1 MTFMSPSK
9 FPIYNEND
17 NNNGSPPRRQSI
29 ARRAFTPLS
38 TNSPMLPKTSSMKQA
53 VLDLANAP
61 RDEHVDT
68 NDTDTSPTTFTLPP
82 ASPVQATRH
91 QPATRQARQFT
102 AGIVAVAI
110 ALAVYALS
118 APVAPM
124 APAAPAP
131 PAMPLRPEGPSLEV
145 AAAFAPTSLFGDE
158 PAAISLFS
166 DEPSLVEV
174 AADSLDSIA
183 VDHPFVSVE
192 KPKEEEGWE
201 VWEEAQEGGDEE
213 GMEGDE
219 EKPWDA
225 ALISGPVVLPAG
237 GELHADFNGFAR
249 LTQGGELFLFAHPDS
264 EVPEGMILLDT
275 CGSEARQTA
284 PPAGSERVCFD
295 INTPAHTYKGC
306 VEDGE
311 SAMDWLAASHAV
323 PCHA

>member
-145 AAAFAPTSLFGDE
+145 AAAFGTSLSTPPPWHSAPSSHACVHPPSQHTEFSSSFAAPTSLFGDE

-225 ALISGPVVLPAG
+225 ALIRSSPNTK
-237 GELHADFNGFAR
+237 HACSPNPEHTF
-249 LTQGGELFLFAHPDS
+249 LTPPLISMH
-264 EVPEGMILLDT
+264 LL
-275 CGSEARQTA
+275 
-284 PPAGSERVCFD
+284 
-295 INTPAHTYKGC
+295 NTITD
-306 VEDGE
+306 VSR
-311 SAMDWLAASHAV
+311 SAFHV
-323 PCHA
+323 RNR